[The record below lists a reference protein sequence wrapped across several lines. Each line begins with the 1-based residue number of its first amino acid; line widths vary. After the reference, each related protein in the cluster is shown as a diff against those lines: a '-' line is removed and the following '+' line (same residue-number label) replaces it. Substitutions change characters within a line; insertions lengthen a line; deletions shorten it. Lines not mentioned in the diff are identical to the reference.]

1 MKRLIVLALTLSM
14 ALPANA
20 SNLCYYVLF
29 DNGDKQAY
37 RTPPVNISG
46 SISDSLSRWRPRKGI
61 RPVHMVIT
69 PDSLCNSGGEVLA
82 TETVSPFAGL
92 ARGP

>member
-1 MKRLIVLALTLSM
+1 MKGLIVLALTLSM
-14 ALPANA
+14 ALPASA

-37 RTPPVNISG
+37 RRPPVNISG
-46 SISDSLSRWRPRKGI
+46 SISESLSRWRPRKGV

-69 PDSLCNSGGEVLA
+69 PASVCNSKREALV
-82 TETVSPFAGL
+82 TETVSPFAGI